1 MTKEQK
7 INLLPTYFKSLTVE
21 NVKCFRGKQTIDLS
35 DGNGKYAQ
43 WTVILGDNNT
53 GKTTL
58 LRCLADLEPILF
70 DSGTKTKDGRET
82 EECYPNYFLRV
93 RRQRQKQKRIN
104 LFEESFSVGCFMLW
118 EKPKDSNHF
127 ITDNKIWRFTKNLST
142 CRDYTDIGELSIRGL
157 IIYGYGTAR
166 RMGISTLSEKDNEDN
181 TASLF
186 SDEITLINA
195 EEWLLQTDYA
205 SKNGVE
211 AAISRLDKIK
221 QVLTSGILP
230 DVTDFRFIT
239 TSELKSFVEF
249 QTDYGWV
256 RVDGL
261 GYGYQTMIAW
271 VVDLA
276 KRLFDRYPDSN
287 NPLAEP
293 AIVLIDEIDLHL
305 HPEWQRKIIQFLTTQ
320 FPKTQFIVTSH
331 SPLIVQSADNIN
343 LVLLEK
349 KGEQVIMTQPD
360 INTYKG
366 WTLEEILGELMG
378 LGEETLSDSYLAL
391 IKQFDDALDEEDY
404 TKAKGAYDE
413 LDKILHP
420 ESHQRKL
427 LRIQMSSLMPE
438 SV

>member
-1 MTKEQK
+1 MTKEQET
-7 INLLPTYFKSLTVE
+7 NTLPTYFKSLTVE
-21 NVKCFRGKQTIDLS
+21 DVKCFKGKQTIDLS

-58 LRCLADLEPILF
+58 LRCLADLEPKLLDF
-70 DSGTKTKDGRET
+70 GTETKPENKN
-82 EECYPNYFLRV
+82 YHPNNSSRYLKPR
-93 RRQRQKQKRIN
+93 KK
-104 LFEESFSVGCFMLW
+104 LFEKNFFVSCLMLW
-118 EKPKDSNHF
+118 EKPKGSNHF
-127 ITDNKIWRFTKNLST
+127 VTNNDNIWKFTENSWTFVNCTNVSRLN
-142 CRDYTDIGELSIRGL
+142 IHGL

-186 SDEITLINA
+186 SDDITLINA

-205 SKNGVE
+205 SKNGIEV
-211 AAISRLDKIK
+211 AISRLEKIK

-230 DVTDFRFIT
+230 DVTDFRFT
-239 TSELKSFVEF
+239 TTQELKSFVEF

-256 RVDGL
+256 RVDSL

-276 KRLFDRYPDSN
+276 KRLFERYPDSD
-287 NPLAEP
+287 NPFAEP
-293 AIVLIDEIDLHL
+293 AIVLIDEIDSHL
-305 HPEWQRKIIQFLTTQ
+305 HPEWQRKIIQFLTAQ
-320 FPKTQFIVTSH
+320 FPNTQFIVTSH
-331 SPLIVQSADNIN
+331 NPLIVQSADNIN

-349 KGEQVIMTQPD
+349 KGEQVIITQPD
-360 INTYKG
+360 ITTYKG
-366 WTLEEILGELMG
+366 WTIEEILAELMG

-391 IKQFDDALDEEDY
+391 IKQFDDALDEDDY
-404 TKAKGAYDE
+404 AKAKGAYNE

-420 ESHQRKL
+420 ESNQRKL

>member
-1 MTKEQK
+1 MTQE
-7 INLLPTYFKSLTVE
+7 ITPLPVYFKSLTVE

-58 LRCLADLEPILF
+58 LRCLADLEPILLYP
-70 DSGTKTKDGRET
+70 GTKTKE
-82 EECYPNYFLRV
+82 YWPNNYLRL
-93 RRQRQKQKRIN
+93 RKQWQKQKRR
-104 LFEESFSVGCFMLW
+104 LFPEKHFSVSCFMLW
-118 EKPKDSNHF
+118 EKLKGSNHF
-127 ITDNKIWRFTKNLST
+127 ITNDIITNDNTWDFTESSWT
-142 CRDYTDIGELSIRGL
+142 CSDCADIGGLSVCGL

-166 RMGISTLSEKDNEDN
+166 RMGISTFSEKDNEGN
-181 TASLF
+181 TCSLF
-186 SDEITLINA
+186 SDDITLINA

-211 AAISRLDKIK
+211 AATSRLDKIK

-230 DVTDFRFIT
+230 DVTDFRFTT

-256 RVDGL
+256 RVDDL

-276 KRLFDRYPDSN
+276 KRLFERYPDSN

-305 HPEWQRKIIQFLTTQ
+305 HPEWQRKIIQFLTAQ
-320 FPKTQFIVTSH
+320 FPNTQFIVTSH

-349 KGEQVIMTQPD
+349 KDEQVIMTQPE
-360 INTYKG
+360 ITTYKG
-366 WTLEEILGELMG
+366 WTIEEILGELMG

-391 IKQFDDALDEEDY
+391 IKQFDDALDEDDY
-404 TKAKGAYDE
+404 AKAKGAYDE

-420 ESHQRKL
+420 ASNQRKL

>member
-1 MTKEQK
+1 MTKEQETTEP
-7 INLLPTYFKSLTVE
+7 LPTYFKSLTVE

-35 DGNGKYAQ
+35 DGHGKYAQ

-58 LRCLADLEPILF
+58 LRCLADLEPTLYGF
-70 DSGTKTKDGRET
+70 KHKGYSPCNLLKPRK
-82 EECYPNYFLRV
+82 
-93 RRQRQKQKRIN
+93 QQQKKID
-104 LFEESFSVGCFMLW
+104 LYVGCLMLW
-118 EKPKDSNHF
+118 EKPKGSNHF
-127 ITDNKIWRFTKNLST
+127 FTNNIRWNFTERSWT
-142 CRDYTDIGELSIRGL
+142 FISIEDESELSIRGL

-166 RMGISTLSEKDNEDN
+166 RMGMSSLSETDNQDN

-186 SDEITLINA
+186 SDEMTLINA

-205 SKNGVE
+205 SKNGV
-211 AAISRLDKIK
+211 AAATARLEKIK

-239 TSELKSFVEF
+239 TPDLKNFVEF

-256 RVDGL
+256 RIDGL

-276 KRLFDRYPDSN
+276 KRLFERYPDSN

-293 AIVLIDEIDLHL
+293 AIVLVDEIDLHL
-305 HPEWQRKIIQFLTTQ
+305 HPEWQRKIIQFLTAH

-349 KGEQVIMTQPD
+349 KGEQVTMTQPN
-360 INTYKG
+360 ITTYQG
-366 WTLEEILGELMG
+366 WTIEEILSELMG
-378 LGEETLSDSYLAL
+378 LDEETLSDTYLAL
-391 IKQFDDALDEEDY
+391 IKQFDEALDEEDY
-404 TKAKGAYDE
+404 AKAKEAYDA

-420 ESHQRKL
+420 ESNQRKL
-427 LRIQMSSLMPE
+427 LRIQMSALMSE

>member
-1 MTKEQK
+1 MTQET
-7 INLLPTYFKSLTVE
+7 IPLPTYFKSLTVE

-70 DSGTKTKDGRET
+70 DYGTETKEY
-82 EECYPNYFLRV
+82 YPNNYLKIRKE
-93 RRQRQKQKRIN
+93 RQEQKRIIKFLEEK
-104 LFEESFSVGCFMLW
+104 LFEESFSVTCLMFW
-118 EKPKDSNHF
+118 EKPRGSNHF
-127 ITDNKIWRFTKNLST
+127 VTDDNIWGFTQSSWDD
-142 CRDYTDIGELSIRGL
+142 RDAAIDVGELSLRGL

-166 RMGISTLSEKDNEDN
+166 RMGMSTLSEKDNEGN

-186 SDEITLINA
+186 SDNITLINA

-205 SKNGVE
+205 SKNGVK
-211 AAISRLDKIK
+211 AAVSRLDKIK

-230 DVTDFRFIT
+230 DVTDFRFT
-239 TSELKSFVEF
+239 TTEELKSFVEF

-305 HPEWQRKIIQFLTTQ
+305 HPEWQRKIIQFLTAQ
-320 FPKTQFIVTSH
+320 FPNTQFIVTSH

-349 KGEQVIMTQPD
+349 KGEQVTMTQPD
-360 INTYKG
+360 ITTYKG
-366 WTLEEILGELMG
+366 WTIEEILSELMG